1 MYLLIL
7 FTSFFS
13 IWVSPSNFNLLDQP
27 IQNVVYC
34 YIKYNVSSTEAKLPW
49 HSEKFAIEKFN
60 INSSVAGIL

>member
-1 MYLLIL
+1 MYYVIMYVLYIIHIRLLLIL

-34 YIKYNVSSTEAKLPW
+34 HIKYNVSSREAKFPW
-49 HSEKFAIEKFN
+49 
-60 INSSVAGIL
+60 

>member
-1 MYLLIL
+1 MYYVIMYVLYIIHIRLPLIL

-34 YIKYNVSSTEAKLPW
+34 YIKYNVSSREAKLSW
-49 HSEKFAIEKFN
+49 
-60 INSSVAGIL
+60 